1 MGNKQSL
8 PFCHFEELQ
17 KKITEPSDSFI
28 LINTLETNE
37 QGCLICG
44 TLTPDEEINE
54 INNCLKLKI
63 KKDIILYGKNYHDA
77 KIHTKYS
84 QLNQYGLFNIKLYIG
99 GLFEWLLLQEVYGC
113 KLFPTTTQE
122 LDLLKYK

>member
-8 PFCHFEELQ
+8 PLCHFEELQ

-28 LINTLETNE
+28 LINTMETNE

-63 KKDIILYGKNYHDA
+63 KKDIILYGKNYHDT

-99 GLFEWLLLQEVYGC
+99 GLFEWLLLQETFGC